1 MGDSEQGLKRSDLQF
16 WRSLWLPHR
25 ESAPESKSGSW
36 GPTSFSVWV
45 RDDGGCRDDKWV
57 DSECGLEVADVGEEI
72 MEVLRGEAGLGTV
85 GDGVIIK
92 SDTVEMPIRWPGGE
106 VRGNE
111 LPSWA
116 RDSSWGR

>member
-1 MGDSEQGLKRSDLQF
+1 M
-16 WRSLWLPHR
+16 
-25 ESAPESKSGSW
+25 
-36 GPTSFSVWV
+36 
-45 RDDGGCRDDKWV
+45 
-57 DSECGLEVADVGEEI
+57 ADAGEEI

-92 SDTVEMPIRWPGGE
+92 SATYVEMPIRWPGGE

-116 RDSSWGR
+116 RGSSWG